1 MHAYQWQILCGNK
14 CDLEDQRV
22 VTFEEGQQMADKL
35 GIPYCET
42 SAKTGTRVKEA
53 FEKLVLE
60 IPTHKST
67 HKVRFLIIFSPLYL
81 FILS

>member
-22 VTFEEGQQMADKL
+22 VTYEEGQQVADKL
-35 GIPYCET
+35 GIPFCET

-67 HKVRFLIIFSPLYL
+67 HKVRSLIIFSPLM
-81 FILS
+81 FILT

>member
-1 MHAYQWQILCGNK
+1 M
-14 CDLEDQRV
+14 
-22 VTFEEGQQMADKL
+22 VTYEEGQQVADKL
-35 GIPYCET
+35 GIPFCET

-67 HKVRFLIIFSPLYL
+67 QKVRSLIIFSPLM
-81 FILS
+81 FIPKYNVFLIFYDLAEDI